1 MKTVLIIIGVVLLL
15 VLSCVLSW
23 KTAKVH
29 ELHKVRAA
37 FYNYESILKKN
48 FGSSSD
54 RFLEGVEECEKIV
67 EEIEEEEKHTVI

>member
-15 VLSCVLSW
+15 VVSCIVSW

-37 FYNYESILKKN
+37 FYNYESILEKN
-48 FGSSSD
+48 FGEEI
-54 RFLEGVEECEKIV
+54 LEGFEKGEELLEKI
-67 EEIEEEEKHTVI
+67 EKEEETKII

>member
-15 VLSCVLSW
+15 VVSCIVSW

-37 FYNYESILKKN
+37 FYNYESKKN
-48 FGSSSD
+48 FGEEI
-54 RFLEGVEECEKIV
+54 LEGFEKGEELLEKI
-67 EEIEEEEKHTVI
+67 EKEEETKII

>member
-15 VLSCVLSW
+15 VVSCIVSW

-48 FGSSSD
+48 FGEEI
-54 RFLEGVEECEKIV
+54 LEGFEKGEELLEKI
-67 EEIEEEEKHTVI
+67 EKEEETNII